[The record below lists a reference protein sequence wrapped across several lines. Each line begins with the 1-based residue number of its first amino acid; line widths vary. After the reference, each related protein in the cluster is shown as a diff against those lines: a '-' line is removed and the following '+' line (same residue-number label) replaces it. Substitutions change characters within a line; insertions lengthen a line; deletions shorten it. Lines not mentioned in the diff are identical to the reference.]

1 MGQAQRQ
8 HDIGG
13 QVRHRAGV
21 EDRHREPFL
30 EISVGLVHR
39 GRTETDDGSAVFLDE
54 LDRHPVESRKY
65 PVPLP
70 VHQVPASG
78 RGVAGA
84 ICIGEALSQPSSPFL
99 FVDVTSARGIG
110 AYTATDGI
118 DAGVA
123 AADFD
128 GDGDV
133 DIFVPN
139 GAGVADQL
147 YRNRR

>member
-1 MGQAQRQ
+1 M
-8 HDIGG
+8 
-13 QVRHRAGV
+13 
-21 EDRHREPFL
+21 
-30 EISVGLVHR
+30 S
-39 GRTETDDGSAVFLDE
+39 
-54 LDRHPVESRKY
+54 
-65 PVPLP
+65 
-70 VHQVPASG
+70 
-78 RGVAGA
+78 
-84 ICIGEALSQPSSPFL
+84 ICMGEAFAQPSSPFL

-118 DAGVA
+118 GAGVA